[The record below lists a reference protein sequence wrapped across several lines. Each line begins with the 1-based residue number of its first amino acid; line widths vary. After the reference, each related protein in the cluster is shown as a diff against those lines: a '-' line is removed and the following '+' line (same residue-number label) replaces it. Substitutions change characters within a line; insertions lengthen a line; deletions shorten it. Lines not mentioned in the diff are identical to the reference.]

1 MKKYI
6 LMLFAGITLT
16 IQPLFAQEV
25 IYPTKKSYEYNGQWY
40 IGKDGGIP
48 FGVSTFSSFGSRK
61 HKLGWSAGMY
71 GGYFFNTAFG
81 VEAYMLTGRLK
92 QTSQSRYNQ
101 FWLGSNGDCYF
112 HQPSD
117 IQSWK
122 YSNLKTSVKIQI
134 YGVRGN
140 IDVLGLFN
148 ATKGS
153 RWNIGILPQIA
164 LVGTKATL
172 RTIDTNTK
180 VMKHST
186 DWHFGVGGNL
196 SFGFKIT
203 PHWSL
208 SLYSGITYL
217 TGKSIDST
225 PSFSNRDNYIWEN
238 GLRINYTFRR
248 HPKLVKM
255 AKRYVR
261 EAEEL
266 LHITP
271 VETVKVVEVMS
282 DGTEKTVEAI
292 ELPPINFPANSV
304 MIEHSQ
310 AHKMNRIIRE
320 LKRNPQNKIIITGY
334 ADDANS
340 KERNILKAKQRAN
353 AVKRQLIAAAIN
365 EDLILSASAM
375 EGDVEQK
382 GNCVIVEIIP

>member
-1 MKKYI
+1 MRKYI
-6 LMLFAGITLT
+6 LMLFAGLT
-16 IQPLFAQEV
+16 IMSQSLLAQEEV
-25 IYPTKKSYEYNGQWY
+25 YPAKKSYEYNGQWY

-48 FGVSTFSSFGSRK
+48 FGISTFSSFGSG
-61 HKLGWSAGMY
+61 HNKLGWSAGMY
-71 GGYFFNTAFG
+71 GGYFFNTAFC
-81 VEAYMLTGRLK
+81 VEAYMLTGRVK
-92 QTSQSRYNQ
+92 QTSQSQYNQ

-112 HQPSD
+112 HKPSD
-117 IQSWK
+117 IQSWR
-122 YSNLKTSVKIQI
+122 YSNLKTSVKMQI

-140 IDVLGLFN
+140 IDVLGLFS
-148 ATKGS
+148 ATQNC
-153 RWNIGILPQIA
+153 RWYVGLLPQVA
-164 LVGTKATL
+164 LVGTKSTL

-203 PHWSL
+203 PHWSVA
-208 SLYSGITYL
+208 LYSGITYL

-225 PSFSNRDNYIWEN
+225 PTFSHRDNYIWEN
-238 GLRINYTFRR
+238 GLRINYIFRR

-255 AKRYVR
+255 AKRYLR

-271 VETVKVVEVMS
+271 VETTKVIEINS
-282 DGTEKTVEAI
+282 DGTEQTVEAL
-292 ELPPINFPANSV
+292 ELPIINFPNNSV
-304 MIEHSQ
+304 MVEHSQ

-340 KERNILKAKQRAN
+340 KEQNISRAKKRAKA
-353 AVKRQLIAAAIN
+353 VERQLIAASIDEN
-365 EDLILSASAM
+365 LILSASAM
-375 EGDVEQK
+375 EGDVQQK